1 MAGVIPNEMGNLHTL
16 QELDLGFNNI
26 TGSIPSTFF
35 NFSILRRVNMA
46 YNYLSGHLP
55 SNTGFGLPNLEELN
69 LVDQSQILSAMLQN

>member
-1 MAGVIPNEMGNLHTL
+1 MTL
-16 QELDLGFNNI
+16 ADKLAD
-26 TGSIPSTFF
+26 TASIKACVHVSFHLLSST
-35 NFSILRRVNMA
+35 SQSTYMA